1 MAWKKGLFC
10 NSDRQCC
17 CCMLHCSTSMHAKL
31 SNQCTLYSNLF
42 LLPFWSNGNALQFFV
57 FFTGTSFLLVLQY
70 EYLPPFIAA
79 SSMYGYGSGNA
90 SPVPAA
96 IRDVRRQSISEVAE
110 TVVPRICARGPG
122 SELWFPL
129 GWGIWIP
136 DRDRSLG
143 RP

>member
-1 MAWKKGLFC
+1 MHSLFGPFPTPFLVEWKRTSFFC
-10 NSDRQCC
+10 
-17 CCMLHCSTSMHAKL
+17 
-31 SNQCTLYSNLF
+31 
-42 LLPFWSNGNALQFFV
+42 
-57 FFTGTSFLLVLQY
+57 FFTDTSFLLVLQY

-79 SSMYGYGSGNA
+79 SSMCGYGSGNA